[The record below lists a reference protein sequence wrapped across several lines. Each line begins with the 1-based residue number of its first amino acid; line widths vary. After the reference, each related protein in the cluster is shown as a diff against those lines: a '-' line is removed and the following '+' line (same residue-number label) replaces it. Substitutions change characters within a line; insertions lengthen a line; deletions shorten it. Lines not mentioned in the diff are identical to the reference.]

1 MEESTQLIDDPD
13 KFKTFQEAMD
23 LYTEQKFDQS
33 VVKLEELKKEM
44 PNEVAVIYFIGENCM
59 SMKQFDKAFDMF
71 KKVYCLLEGR
81 EYHRCI
87 SNICMLISKSVV
99 VRGYPV
105 LLDMYKAGKSVRI
118 VFLLLEQLNRKILY
132 NPALYCVFYAPV
144 IKKLLA
150 ESDHTFLS
158 LYSRIVYDHSLF
170 RALLQGKEIDEE
182 YGWKQYY
189 NKLELLTDIPIN
201 YVDTNFV
208 KLFAE
213 IVFLQGNLNHT
224 ALSYLRDDNYAL
236 YKRVAL
242 AYRKLFPILTESRVD
257 MSEKREKVH
266 LNLFIVCKKLLYEG
280 PLLYRW
286 YNHIVALA
294 ADKRFNVYLVA
305 DKTMSS
311 PYASM
316 LLTKVKDVVDSYD
329 MSLFRLIDAIASG
342 KPDLILYLD
351 PGKSI
356 ADYMLAQ
363 VRLAPIQCSTF
374 EFPERLGIEEI
385 DYYISSNRL
394 GSVEGGDEEGEES
407 GKRDEGGEKSGKRDE
422 GGEKVL
428 RLDCYPYSFVNRC
441 ADFREK
447 VDEVGVQSKLCIAC
461 IELFDLQ
468 FFDMLERIKFKW
480 NFVIVENGC
489 PEYDRACE
497 QLLKKKRL
505 NVEGAIYP
513 PTLYYYC
520 KCLSSCRV
528 GLDPYP
534 NSNLGMCIDMLSLG
548 KPVVT
553 LMKEGCKMR
562 ESYVGA
568 VLKEIGLEELVAGSE
583 EEYGLIVD
591 RLLSDD
597 TWYQE
602 IVEKVVEAKKLLF
615 REDNRLVEQLST
627 GLMGLVKDKIVLLDK
642 QKHFFKVLKL
652 IKKILGSA
660 GVEFFLTSGTLLGY
674 QREHNILEHDKDI
687 DIGVFEK
694 EFIKAGGLKG
704 IIKLFTEEGFKVALI
719 LGTEK
724 EGLQASFSKEG
735 VGLDVFVYYD
745 YNEEYY
751 NMDCY
756 YRYIKRLKY
765 LYKKFGLK
773 ECTFLGEKFMIP
785 DDPIRHLLDDYG
797 EGWCIPDPKYCWFTQ
812 PNAVYPYG
820 YCYVRADDVDEVVE
834 IALKRVYKKIV
845 LFVEEESLGG
855 EGGERED
862 LLLRINEMLGEMGDV
877 IVVSRNNFMKEM
889 TWRVY
894 DHPREFS
901 CFISKFINGSALN
914 LVRYDMA
921 CLDISSGGYGVVPVK
936 KGEDDGW
943 GGRDEEWI
951 GMEIDWSEFAKLEI
965 NELLTVP
972 HQYEMYGDLF
982 FKIVA
987 NKMTEM
993 FKLNKESKVLE
1004 IACGVGAVAQH
1015 LECDYVGVDN
1025 CQEVINRHLEISSSH
1040 KVVCRDATDV
1050 GFKEEEFDLVFI
1062 WNSLGFFKDIS
1073 YIERVLKEVERV
1085 GKRYLFLGD
1094 VDINVWPKDY
1104 FLFNG
1109 WSEVELVGGSK
1120 RFLHFV
1126 KVL

>member
-1 MEESTQLIDDPD
+1 MEEYTQLINDPD
-13 KFKTFQEAMD
+13 KFKVFQEAMD
-23 LYTEQKFDQS
+23 LYTEKKFDQS
-33 VVKLEELKKEM
+33 VAKLEGLKKEM
-44 PNEVAVIYFIGENCM
+44 SNDVAVIYFIGENYL
-59 SMKQFDKAFDMF
+59 SLKQFDKAFNMF
-71 KKVYCLLEGR
+71 KQVYCLLEGK

-87 SNICMLISKSVV
+87 SNICMLISKGVV
-99 VRGYPV
+99 VKGYPF
-105 LLDMYKAGKSVRI
+105 LLDMYKAGKNIRI
-118 VFLLLEQLNRKILY
+118 VFLLLEQLNKKILY

-170 RALLQGKEIDEE
+170 RALLQGKVVDDQ
-182 YGWKQYY
+182 YGWKEYY

-236 YKRVAL
+236 YKRVSL
-242 AYRKLFPILTESRVD
+242 AYRKLFPVLNESRVD
-257 MSEKREKVH
+257 VTEKREKVH
-266 LNLFIVCKKLLYEG
+266 LSLFIVCKKLLYEG

-294 ADKRFNVYLVA
+294 GDKRFNLYLVA

-316 LLTKVKDVVDSYD
+316 LVSKVKDVIDTYD
-329 MSLFRLIDAIASG
+329 MGLFKLIETIAYC

-351 PGKSI
+351 PSKST

-363 VRLAPIQCSTF
+363 MRLAPIQCCTF
-374 EFPERLGIEEI
+374 ESPERLGIENI
-385 DYYISSNRL
+385 DYYISSSRL
-394 GSVEGGDEEGEES
+394 GDVGVEVGV
-407 GKRDEGGEKSGKRDE
+407 GKDDVVMS
-422 GGEKVL
+422 EKVL

-441 ADFREK
+441 ADFKESRKDDPLVE
-447 VDEVGVQSKLCIAC
+447 SNLCIAC
-461 IELFDLQ
+461 IELFDQQ
-468 FFDMLERIKFKW
+468 FFDMLEKIKFKW
-480 NFVIVENGC
+480 NFIIVENGC

-497 QLLKKKRL
+497 MLLKKKRL
-505 NVEGAIYP
+505 NVEGAVYP

-568 VLKEIGLEELVAGSE
+568 VLKEIGLEELVASSE

-591 RLLSDD
+591 RLLSDNE
-597 TWYQE
+597 WYTQ
-602 IVEKVVEAKKLLF
+602 IVEKIVAAKGRLF
-615 REDNRLVEQLST
+615 KEEGVLVETLSD
-627 GLMGLVKDKIVLLDK
+627 GLMELVKDKIVLLDK

-652 IKKILGSA
+652 IKKVLGSA
-660 GVEFFLTSGTLLGY
+660 GVQFFLTSGTLLGY

-687 DIGVFEK
+687 DIGIFEA

-704 IIKLFTEEGFKVALI
+704 IVKLFTNEGFALVLV
-719 LGTEK
+719 LGTEG
-724 EGLQASFSKEG
+724 EGLQVSFSKDG
-735 VGLDVFVYYD
+735 VGLDVFIYY
-745 YNEEYY
+745 EYDDQHY

-756 YRYIKRLKY
+756 YRFVKRLKY
-765 LYKKFGLK
+765 LYKRFELK
-773 ECTFLGEKFMIP
+773 ECVFLGEKFMIP
-785 DDPIRHLLDDYG
+785 DDPVRHLLDDYG
-797 EGWCIPDPKYCWFTQ
+797 EGWCVPDPKYCWFTQ
-812 PNAVYPYG
+812 PNSVYPYG
-820 YCYVRADDVDEVVE
+820 YCYVGADEWEAVVE
-834 IALKRVYKKIV
+834 MGLKRVYKKIF
-845 LFVEEESLGG
+845 LFVEEESLDLGL
-855 EGGERED
+855 GERDE
-862 LLLRINEMLGEMGDV
+862 LLLKMSEMLGDRGEF
-877 IVVSRNNFMKEM
+877 IVVKRGEFVREM
-889 TWRVY
+889 VWRVY

-901 CFISKFINGSALN
+901 CFISKRIDGRAIGV
-914 LVRYDMA
+914 VRYDMA
-921 CLDISSGGYGVVPVK
+921 CLEVESSGYGVVSGGK
-936 KGEDDGW
+936 DDGW
-943 GGRDEEWI
+943 GSKGVDGWV
-951 GMEIDWSEFAKLEI
+951 GLQIDWSEFAELSMD
-965 NELLTVP
+965 ELLTVP
-972 HQYEMYGDLF
+972 HQYQMYGDLF

-987 NKMTEM
+987 NKMKEM
-993 FKLNKESKVLE
+993 FKLGEESKVLE
-1004 IACGVGAVAQH
+1004 IACGVGAVAQY
-1015 LECDYVGVDN
+1015 LECEYVGIDS
-1025 CQEVINRHLEISSSH
+1025 CADVINRHLELSSSH
-1040 KVVCRDATDV
+1040 KVMCRDAADV
-1050 GFKEEEFDLVFI
+1050 GFKEGEFDLVFI
-1062 WNSLGFFKDIS
+1062 WNSLGFFKDIA
-1073 YIERVLKEVERV
+1073 YVERVLREAERV

-1126 KVL
+1126 KQLCS